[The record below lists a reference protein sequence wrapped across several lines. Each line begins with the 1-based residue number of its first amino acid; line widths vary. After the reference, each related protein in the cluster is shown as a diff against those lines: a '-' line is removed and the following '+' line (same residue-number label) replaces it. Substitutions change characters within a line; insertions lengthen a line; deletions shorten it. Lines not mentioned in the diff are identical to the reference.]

1 MSNNFLNVIVF
12 IVSFTFINSIK
23 CIAQNEVDSIS
34 IRKVLKK
41 EKPTT
46 LQPEREHRKKD
57 YKSIRRKIVSDK
69 IAAKKKRNEELMKI
83 RKERTEQK
91 RKRIALKKKLIKEKK
106 ALRKKKLEEA
116 RKKKLR
122 KQKEKA

>member
-1 MSNNFLNVIVF
+1 MSNIFLKMIVF
-12 IVSFTFINSIK
+12 IVFTFINPIK

-34 IRKVLKK
+34 HKKVLKK
-41 EKPTT
+41 DKPT
-46 LQPEREHRKKD
+46 LQLEREHRKKD

-83 RKERTEQK
+83 RKERAEQK
-91 RKRIALKKKLIKEKK
+91 RKRVALKKKLIKEKK
-106 ALRKKKLEEA
+106 ALRKKKLEDA